1 MIRSLR
7 ARTTLGGN
15 GVSRQQSRQ
24 RNRFARNAGANRS
37 SGS

>member
-7 ARTTLGGN
+7 ARTTIGGN

-24 RNRFARNAGANRS
+24 RTRMARNSSASRS

>member
-7 ARTTLGGN
+7 ARSTLGGN
-15 GVSRQQSRQ
+15 GVSRQRARQ
-24 RNRFARNAGANRS
+24 RTRFARNAEANRS